1 MKNKNIVIILCL
13 FLAIAIAGA
22 VFVFNKPAKPEK
34 PGNNNNQQTSI
45 QENIKE
51 EIKSDVPVVDEERV
65 PGNKT
70 LPVIVDGVSIGEA
83 DIVIKNATFYTSIDS
98 LNNLGVTDFK
108 KNGDTFVWETEDS
121 IYTISEKSVIFY
133 DKLYDIHKADLEE
146 EAKNNPDGNYG
157 QERKFDIEGYKEIN
171 GKYYLAEESFSFLFI
186 GYINNKGISINN
198 NIDAQNSSYIET
210 FIRTNNGID
219 LTDEEITSLA
229 DAIGDIKGEFTVSGD
244 GEVRKDVLNDE
255 IIDIFANS
263 IQNEENVLYA
273 KKYGNEAVVMFN
285 DKVAS
290 AIMNAILGS
299 ISSDDIYVNVR
310 VYFALDDD
318 GKIND
323 LRADTYYLF
332 DSREIYYYI
341 TLKNN

>member
-22 VFVFNKPAKPEK
+22 VFVFNKPAKTEK
-34 PGNNNNQQTSI
+34 PDINNNQQTNI

-51 EIKSDVPVVDEERV
+51 EIKSNVPVVDEERV
-65 PGNKT
+65 PGDKT
-70 LPVIVDGVSIGEA
+70 LPVIIDGVSIGEA
-83 DIVIKNATFYTSIDS
+83 DIMIKDATFYTSLDS
-98 LNNLGVTDFK
+98 LNKLGVTDFK

-157 QERKFDIEGYKEIN
+157 QEREFDVKAYEEIN
-171 GKYYLAEESFSFLFI
+171 GTDYLTEEGFSFLFI

-198 NIDAQNSSYIET
+198 NIDAQNSSYIEM
-210 FIRTNNGID
+210 FIRANNGID
-219 LTDEEITSLA
+219 LTDAEITSLA
-229 DAIGDIKGEFTVSGD
+229 DAIGDIKGKFEVSSD
-244 GEVRKDVLNDE
+244 GEVRKNISNDE

-273 KKYGNEAVVMFN
+273 KKYENKAVVMFN

-290 AIMNAILGS
+290 ALMNTILGS
-299 ISSDDIYVNVR
+299 VSSDDIYVNVR
-310 VYFALDDD
+310 VYFELDNN